1 MASMFEEWKSYRQ
14 RVIPPT
20 ASDVQVVE
28 SKRAFYGG
36 AFSLFHLMT
45 RTVSVGDEVSGADM
59 RFMEG
64 IDREFKDF
72 YLRMEEGKE

>member
-1 MASMFEEWKSYRQ
+1 MASLFEEWKSYRQ

-20 ASDVQVVE
+20 APDVQVVE

-36 AFSLFHLMT
+36 AFCLFNLMT

-59 RFMEG
+59 EFMES
-64 IDREFKDF
+64 IDREFKEF